1 MPAQKQNQRIED
13 QEPIV
18 DFLGS
23 DPTALQNN
31 AGSLARGII
40 ASLDKVIGLQSSII
54 TSSVDKLRKRSPEA
68 DPASIQA
75 ALDKYFLT
83 IVSGS
88 GASVGAAAA
97 LPGVGLFT
105 GTAAIGAESLAFIEI
120 AAFYTM
126 ASAYLRGID
135 ISEPERRRA
144 LVLVSLLGSQGT
156 ALVDSFVGNLAE
168 SNALPA
174 GISLS
179 RLSVSNL
186 TTVNNKLAKTALSR
200 ITKRLQKA
208 WLGKLMPLGIG
219 AALGTMANR
228 KIAKKLIEHV
238 RQALGP
244 APRHFLNEISAAQ

>member
-1 MPAQKQNQRIED
+1 MAAQKPTAPADNQESF
-13 QEPIV
+13 V
-18 DFLGS
+18 DLLGS

-31 AGSLARGII
+31 AGSLAKGII
-40 ASLDKVIGLQSSII
+40 ASLDKVIGMQSSII
-54 TSSVDKLRKRSPEA
+54 TSYVNKLRKRAPEA
-68 DPASIQA
+68 DPAALQA
-75 ALDKYFLT
+75 KLDKQFLT
-83 IVSGS
+83 LTSGS

-97 LPGVGLFT
+97 LPGIGFIT

-144 LVLVSLLGSQGT
+144 LVLVSLLGSRGT

-179 RLSVSNL
+179 RLSASNL
-186 TTVNNKLAKTALSR
+186 TTVNNRLAKTALSR
-200 ITKRLQKA
+200 ITKRLRTA

-219 AALGTMANR
+219 AALGTIANR

-238 RQALGP
+238 RQSLGP
-244 APRHFLNEISAAQ
+244 TPQHFPDEVSAGH